1 VTAPPIKTEL
11 GQQELKRRKRT
22 LGQRHR
28 TMLLLVDG
36 KRSRDEVLD
45 LAQQV
50 GVGPSHFDELI
61 EWGMVAGEPVA
72 APLADAAPE
81 PALEA
86 AAPVAES
93 AAAPAAPAVDALEA
107 AATPALEAMPEP
119 VAVSPAA
126 AEPVDA
132 SLPIVEAEPE
142 PAVAVAAE
150 PAPTEPPPAE
160 APAPVAAPELI
171 SITPAPA
178 ATPVASL
185 RPLPARRVSP
195 ARRTPRAAPLA
206 LPRDPVPYLTLDA
219 PRAAMP
225 VLSEPVGEIPDH
237 VRAVVLDPNLD
248 MALPD
253 EDGDSEDGRLLG
265 EVRSLLIG
273 TLLVDAP
280 VSSSL
285 TALRVH
291 RARDRESLVRLVWE
305 VERSLVRARRPRESQ
320 ARLSRAR
327 DLLGLG
333 NTVVHEQT
341 QPGYPGGD

>member
-72 APLADAAPE
+72 APPADAAPE

-86 AAPVAES
+86 AAPAAES

-107 AATPALEAMPEP
+107 AATPELEAMPEP

-132 SLPIVEAEPE
+132 SLPSV
-142 PAVAVAAE
+142 
-150 PAPTEPPPAE
+150 EPPPAE

-206 LPRDPVPYLTLDA
+206 SPRDSVPYLTLDA